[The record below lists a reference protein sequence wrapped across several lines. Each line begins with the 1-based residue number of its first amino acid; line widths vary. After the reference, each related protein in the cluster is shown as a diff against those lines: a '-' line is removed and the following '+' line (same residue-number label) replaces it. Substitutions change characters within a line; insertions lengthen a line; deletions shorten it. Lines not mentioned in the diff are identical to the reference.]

1 MKVKE
6 FNKDK
11 GQSAEAL
18 AVEYLKKQKYKILE
32 TNYSNKLGEI
42 DIIARDKDK
51 LTTVFI
57 EVKYRTSDYFGLPRE
72 AVGEYKQRKLR
83 QVATGYMVAH
93 DLLEERVRFDVIDI
107 LNGQITHIK
116 NAF

>member
-1 MKVKE
+1 MKIKE

-11 GQSAEAL
+11 GISGEAL
-18 AVEYLKKQKYKILE
+18 AVQYLKKQKYKILE

-42 DIIARDKDK
+42 DIIAREK
-51 LTTVFI
+51 LTTVFV

-83 QVATGYMVAH
+83 QVATGYMVAN
-93 DLLEERVRFDVIDI
+93 DLIEERVRFDVIDI
-107 LNGQITHIK
+107 LNGEITHIK